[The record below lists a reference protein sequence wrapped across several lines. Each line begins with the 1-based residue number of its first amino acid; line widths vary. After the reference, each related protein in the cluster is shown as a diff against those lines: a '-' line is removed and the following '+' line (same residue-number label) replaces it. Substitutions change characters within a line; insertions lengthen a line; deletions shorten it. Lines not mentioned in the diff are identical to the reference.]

1 MSAKHEREADVRTK
15 LIHDDGEKTFAVI
28 FDKGDEVASGLLA
41 FAKEHNL
48 SASHF
53 TAIGAFERV
62 TLGFFERE
70 RKDYKR
76 IAIDEQV
83 EVLALV
89 GDIALGD
96 DGPKVHAHVVVGKS
110 DGTAHGGH
118 LLEAHVRPTLEVI
131 LVESPTRL
139 RRKMNAEVGLPLI
152 DLTE

>member
-1 MSAKHEREADVRTK
+1 MKSK
-15 LIHDDGEKTFAVI
+15 LLHDGGEKTFVLV
-28 FDKGDEVASGLLA
+28 FDTGDEVVAGLLD
-41 FAKEHNL
+41 FAKEHKL
-48 SASHF
+48 AASM

-62 TLGFFERE
+62 TLGFFEPG
-70 RKDYKR
+70 RKDYKK
-76 IAIDEQV
+76 IHINEQV
-83 EVLALV
+83 EVMSLV
-89 GDIALGD
+89 GNITLEEG
-96 DGPKVHAHVVVGKS
+96 GEPKVHAHVVVGKR